1 LPSLSVPPLGSVLR
15 TYIPEPQ
22 YVAQSLNE
30 SHDAW
35 MSLFPKGMGYVSME
49 KIESEGPIPQILQD
63 MSTDG
68 SGRFCVAGFHQLHCL
83 YLIYADFRRAL
94 SGDIQESDMHTLHC
108 FDYLRESIICAADS
122 ELEPFRSPFDGGTGG
137 DGIDGFGSLH
147 QCRDFKQLFQWSERF
162 RYNDDHDAE
171 RFEG

>member
-1 LPSLSVPPLGSVLR
+1 
-15 TYIPEPQ
+15 
-22 YVAQSLNE
+22 
-30 SHDAW
+30 
-35 MSLFPKGMGYVSME
+35 MGYVSME
-49 KIESEGPIPQILQD
+49 KIESEGPVPQIVQD

-83 YLIYADFRRAL
+83 VSDIRFHIYPWFFDDIQYLIYADFRRAL
-94 SGDIQESDMHTLHC
+94 SGDIQQSDMHTLHC

-122 ELEPFRSPFDGGTGG
+122 ALEPFRSPFDGGTGG

-162 RYNDDHDAE
+162 RYNDEHDAE
-171 RFEG
+171 KFEG